1 MTEQEF
7 ERLKKRFGADVAAW
21 PAPHR
26 QEAQAF
32 LADATAGQATD
43 EDAAL
48 DRLILDAAAT
58 GTDEIALTRKVL
70 ARINEERRPG
80 LRSGGLLGLWSM
92 PAAASGFAA
101 LLLVAAIG
109 GYLAAGDGPGM
120 DGMDDALLAFALGDG
135 GAGDLLG
142 DLGGEDQ
149 L

>member
-1 MTEQEF
+1 MTEQF

-26 QEAQAF
+26 QEAQAL
-32 LADATAGQATD
+32 LADTTAGRTAD
-43 EDAAL
+43 RDAAL
-48 DRLILDAAAT
+48 DRLILDAAAAET
-58 GTDEIALTRKVL
+58 YEIALTRKVL
-70 ARINEERRPG
+70 ARINAERKPAMRP
-80 LRSGGLLGLWSM
+80 RGLLGLWSM

-135 GAGDLLG
+135 GAGDLLDG
-142 DLGGEDQ
+142 FGGEDQ

>member
-7 ERLKKRFGADVAAW
+7 ERLKKRFGEDVATW

-32 LADATAGQATD
+32 HTTADQTADG
-43 EDAAL
+43 DAAL
-48 DRLILDAAAT
+48 DRLILEAAGA

-70 ARINEERRPG
+70 ARINEKPRAG
-80 LRSGGLLGLWSM
+80 ILSGLWSM

-101 LLLVAAIG
+101 LLLVAAVG

-120 DGMDDALLAFALGDG
+120 DGMDDALMAFALGDG
-135 GAGDLLG
+135 GMGDPSGDLLDG
-142 DLGGEDQ
+142 FSAEDQ

>member
-7 ERLKKRFGADVAAW
+7 ERLKKRFGADVATW

-32 LADATAGQATD
+32 LADATAGQASD
-43 EDAAL
+43 AEAAL
-48 DRLILDAAAT
+48 DRLILDAASAE
-58 GTDEIALTRKVL
+58 TDEIALTRKVL
-70 ARINEERRPG
+70 AQINRERRPG
-80 LRSGGLLGLWSM
+80 LRSGGLAGLWSM

-109 GYLAAGDGPGM
+109 GYLAAGDGPGT
-120 DGMDDALLAFALGDG
+120 DGMDDALLAFALGDS
-135 GAGDLLG
+135 GASDLLDG
-142 DLGGEDQ
+142 FGGEDQ

>member
-26 QEAQAF
+26 QEARAF
-32 LADATAGQATD
+32 LADATAGDTTD
-43 EDAAL
+43 ADAAL

-70 ARINEERRPG
+70 ARINEERKPG
-80 LRSGGLLGLWSM
+80 LLSGGLVGLLSM

-101 LLLVAAIG
+101 LLLIAALG
-109 GYLAAGDGPGM
+109 GYLAAGDGPAM

-142 DLGGEDQ
+142 EFGGEDQ

>member
-21 PAPHR
+21 PAPYR

-32 LADATAGQATD
+32 LAEQTANA
-43 EDAAL
+43 DAAL

-101 LLLVAAIG
+101 LLMVAAVG
-109 GYLAAGDGPGM
+109 GYVAAGDGPGM

-135 GAGDLLG
+135 GAGDLLDG
-142 DLGGEDQ
+142 FGGEDQ

>member
-21 PAPHR
+21 PAPYR
-26 QEAQAF
+26 QEAHAF
-32 LADATAGQATD
+32 LADATDGPATD
-43 EDAAL
+43 ADTAL

-70 ARINEERRPG
+70 ARINEERRPRP
-80 LRSGGLLGLWSM
+80 LSGGLLGLLSM

-109 GYLAAGDGPGM
+109 GYLVAGDGPGV

>member
-7 ERLKKRFGADVAAW
+7 ARLKQRFGADVAAW

-32 LADATAGQATD
+32 LAAAMADKTTD

-48 DRLILDAAAT
+48 DRLILDAAET
-58 GTDEIALTRKVL
+58 RTDEIAMTRKVL

-80 LRSGGLLGLWSM
+80 LRSGGLLGLLSM
-92 PAAASGFAA
+92 PAAASGFAV
-101 LLLVAAIG
+101 LLLVSAIG
-109 GYLAAGDGPGM
+109 GYVAAGDGPGM

>member
-21 PAPHR
+21 PAPYR

-32 LADATAGQATD
+32 LAEQTADA
-43 EDAAL
+43 DAAL

-70 ARINEERRPG
+70 ARINGQRKPG
-80 LRSGGLLGLWSM
+80 LLSGGLLGLWSM

-135 GAGDLLG
+135 GAGDLLDG
-142 DLGGEDQ
+142 FGGEDQ